1 MKQYEAFYK
10 TENEK
15 EKMIERRFQE
25 VQEQRVRQ
33 DEWEAELKQKQEM
46 IKNLIYCKD
55 REIAQLKLSD
65 TQQS

>member
-1 MKQYEAFYK
+1 
-10 TENEK
+10 
-15 EKMIERRFQE
+15 
-25 VQEQRVRQ
+25 
-33 DEWEAELKQKQEM
+33 M